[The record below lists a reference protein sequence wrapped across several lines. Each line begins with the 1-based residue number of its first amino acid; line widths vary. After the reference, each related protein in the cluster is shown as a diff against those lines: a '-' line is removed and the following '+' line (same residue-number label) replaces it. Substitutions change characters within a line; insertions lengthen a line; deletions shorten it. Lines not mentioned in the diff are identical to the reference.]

1 MKKIIYI
8 VIALVLILSLS
19 ACADTI
25 QQITPQTSNLIDSL
39 STELPV
45 PSESSVISQVEQ
57 TVESGQNNNEVEEIT
72 DYNGIDKVVL
82 HWSGRFPPQ
91 SQEDDAANPEHYT
104 SETVFLPDGRV
115 EHTEKTYYGY
125 ILHSTSWQI
134 DSESFIAL
142 IGILRDKA
150 FLALP
155 DNFNYGAFDESAY
168 TLTVYNGDTFYQ
180 CAYAASNGSNEDVQ
194 SYTVLMECCGA
205 FTNLTHIDDNT
216 IYINRT

>member
-1 MKKIIYI
+1 MKGVALFLVIIM
-8 VIALVLILSLS
+8 SLFFLTT
-19 ACADTI
+19 CTDTI
-25 QQITPQTSNLIDSL
+25 QQITPQTSNLTDSL

-45 PSESSVISQVEQ
+45 PSESSVISQIQQ
-57 TVESGQNNNEVEEIT
+57 TDESCQNNNEVEEII

-104 SETVFLPDGRV
+104 AETVFLSDGRV

-125 ILHSTSWQI
+125 VLHSTSWQI

-142 IGILRDKA
+142 IGILKGKA

-168 TLTVYNGDTFYQ
+168 TLTVYSGDTFYQ

-194 SYTVLMECCGA
+194 SYTVTTG
-205 FTNLTHIDDNT
+205 HGR
-216 IYINRT
+216 YRGKRKR